1 MQKCLSGERG
11 ITKRDPCCRWW
22 CEEKLRTSGMRE
34 EEWTVEWEKEAETGT
49 YSFIIFLRSSSEA
62 WGVFSCSVICLLMFD
77 ESRA

>member
-1 MQKCLSGERG
+1 
-11 ITKRDPCCRWW
+11 
-22 CEEKLRTSGMRE
+22 MRE